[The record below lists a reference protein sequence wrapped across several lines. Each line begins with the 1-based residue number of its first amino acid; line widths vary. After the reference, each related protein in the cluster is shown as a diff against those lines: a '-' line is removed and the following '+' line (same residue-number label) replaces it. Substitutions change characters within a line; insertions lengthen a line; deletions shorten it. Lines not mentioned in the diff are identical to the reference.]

1 MRRHLFS
8 RGRHEGG
15 LRTIAGFTR
24 IIYKIKILPYFPNQ
38 IIQRT
43 CEFCGTLNVSR
54 QLFTVNFK
62 LTNAVQTFEAFSHP
76 ELDKQLS
83 IPRLVLKT
91 RAVSCKMGPLIVNV
105 SRGTTCIPLNQMFD
119 AFFIHFREERL
130 LDVSMCDTKFLN

>member
-83 IPRLVLKT
+83 IPR
-91 RAVSCKMGPLIVNV
+91 
-105 SRGTTCIPLNQMFD
+105 GTTCIPLNQMFD